1 MYIFTYTY
9 LHLHIHV
16 NIMNNDSKYNNNISR
31 VVQKQAVGRC
41 DSNMCEIFH
50 TVVWSHISGVVGFLR
65 IILLD
70 SFTKCHGQRV
80 FNNQSTLGEEYERF
94 CDSLW
99 RWPVFLHP
107 LYMCIYLHTLMCF

>member
-50 TVVWSHISGVVGFLR
+50 TVV
-65 IILLD
+65 
-70 SFTKCHGQRV
+70 
-80 FNNQSTLGEEYERF
+80 
-94 CDSLW
+94 
-99 RWPVFLHP
+99 
-107 LYMCIYLHTLMCF
+107 